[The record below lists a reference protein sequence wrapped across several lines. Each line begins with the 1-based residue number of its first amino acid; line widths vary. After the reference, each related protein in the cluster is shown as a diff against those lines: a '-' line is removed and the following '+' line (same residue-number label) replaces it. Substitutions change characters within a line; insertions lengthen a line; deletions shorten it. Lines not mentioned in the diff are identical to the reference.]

1 MYFGV
6 CSEPCSSCFGQSRG
20 SYVIVET
27 RWNAWMDWI
36 TFWRSVKDRRQPNLE
51 TFHSPR
57 FSVQQTIL
65 NCGVWKIFGKK
76 WFIFTWKQQN
86 FSYSWSYGQFRTMSV
101 HCDLFLLLLP
111 SSSTKVQTSTKQEKE
126 NLSYAAHVCDAYTPP
141 LYCIWLNNYMCNFLI
156 VIRNMYVCINKYKH
170 VRANVSC
177 ITN

>member
-57 FSVQQTIL
+57 FSVQQTIWTVVFEKYL
-65 NCGVWKIFGKK
+65 GRSDLFSLGNNKTLVILGAMGSLEQCL
-76 WFIFTWKQQN
+76 FIVI
-86 FSYSWSYGQFRTMSV
+86 FSYSYYPV
-101 HCDLFLLLLP
+101 HPQKCKP
-111 SSSTKVQTSTKQEKE
+111 VQNKKRKTCLT
-126 NLSYAAHVCDAYTPP
+126 LH
-141 LYCIWLNNYMCNFLI
+141 
-156 VIRNMYVCINKYKH
+156 MYVMLTLPHCTAYDW
-170 VRANVSC
+170 
-177 ITN
+177 ITICVIS